1 MKQRKTVRNTLIST
15 LLIVGLFIFC
25 YYWFIRPIYKNNLD
39 QQRIISIKKEQTIR
53 FGKYPD
59 QESVFGIEL
68 EITGQANSNL
78 DIIIS
83 DQKGDKHVASVKG
96 KNLDFTYK
104 NDWYKDSCFITIIPR
119 ENAGGKAEIN
129 CRFLAR

>member
-1 MKQRKTVRNTLIST
+1 MVT
-15 LLIVGLFIFC
+15 
-25 YYWFIRPIYKNNLD
+25 
-39 QQRIISIKKEQTIR
+39 IKKEQTVR
-53 FGKYPD
+53 FGKYSD
-59 QESVFGIEL
+59 QEKVFGIEL
-68 EITGQANSNL
+68 EITGQAKSNL

-104 NDWYKDSCFITIIPR
+104 NDWYTDSCFITIIPR
-119 ENAGGKAEIN
+119 DEVGGKAEIN